1 MLYIITVLLGFCRMR
16 YIKQFDSIR
25 AIAVILVIIW
35 HWFPRNSF
43 IENLH
48 AGAFGVNIFF
58 VLSGFLIT
66 EILLINRRKA
76 EDSMASKQHV
86 LKSFYIRRVLRI
98 FPIYYLTI
106 FLTIILNHKLALG
119 VSRNEFISNITY
131 SSNFFIYITKA
142 WPLSSLHFWSL
153 AVEEQ
158 FYLAWPLIMLF
169 WPRKYLARAILFF
182 VVTGFVSQLLISDYE
197 FGYLPTNTCL
207 DCFGIGGLIAFII
220 GYQPKYLSNIY
231 QWLTI
236 LCVAGVIILIVCGIM
251 NFYLSSTRFIHA
263 IISGWIISHILVYK
277 EKKSILTSFLG
288 SRLLMAIGKVSYGIY
303 LYHIL
308 YVYVANKFWYRY
320 VYGHYSSFVGKQFEP
335 WIFTLV
341 NFVILFFICRL
352 SWVIIERPVLLLKH
366 KFQYR

>member
-1 MLYIITVLLGFCRMR
+1 MK
-16 YIKQFDSIR
+16 YIKQLDSIR

-48 AGAFGVNIFF
+48 AGALGVNAFF

-76 EDSMASKQHV
+76 EDSMASKRHI

-106 FLTIILNHKLALG
+106 FLTIILNHKLGLN
-119 VSRNEFISNITY
+119 VSRNEILSNITY
-131 SSNFFIYITKA
+131 TGNFFIYVNKA

-158 FYLAWPLIMLF
+158 FYLVWPLIMLF
-169 WPRKYLARAILFF
+169 WPRKYLIPAIFF
-182 VVTGFVSQLLISDYE
+182 FIATGFVSQLLITDYE

-207 DCFGIGGLIAFII
+207 DCFGTGGLISLIVV
-220 GYQPKYLSNIY
+220 YKKEYLSKLY
-231 QWLTI
+231 QLLTI
-236 LCVAGVIILIVCGIM
+236 LCIVGVVVLIVCGLM
-251 NFYLSSTRFIHA
+251 NFYLANTRFIHA
-263 IISGWIISHILVYK
+263 VISAWAINHILIHK
-277 EKKSILTSFLG
+277 EKKSLLTSFLN
-288 SRLLMAIGKVSYGIY
+288 SRLLIAIGKVSYGIY

-308 YVYVANKFWYRY
+308 YVYIASKLWYRY
-320 VYGHYSSFVGKQFEP
+320 IYDHYSSLNDKQYEP

-341 NFVILFFICRL
+341 NFTILYFICWL
-352 SWVIIERPVLLLKH
+352 SWMLVEKPVLSLKRR
-366 KFQYR
+366 FQYR